1 MNKKKS
7 KKQEYNNFSSIAEE
21 WWKPDGKFKI
31 LHKILPIRIEYIL
44 NKIDN
49 NKIKNLEILDLG
61 CGGGL
66 TCEPLARLGASVTG
80 VDFVEEN
87 IKVAKN
93 HAIQSKLSI
102 SYFHNDIDYIAIKKK
117 YDLILVLEVL
127 EHLDNWEL
135 LIKRIKKNLKPR
147 GKIVFSTINK
157 TQLAKITSIFIA
169 EYILNWIPKN
179 THDYNKL
186 IKPKDLIQ
194 VLKKN
199 NFKINN
205 IEGMNFNPL
214 THEWNLSKNFYPINY
229 FCTAE
234 LI

>member
-7 KKQEYNNFSSIAEE
+7 KKQEYNNFSSIDKE
-21 WWKPDGKFKI
+21 WWEPEGKFRI
-31 LHKILPIRIEYIL
+31 LHKILPIRIDY
-44 NKIDN
+44 K
-49 NKIKNLEILDLG
+49 KIKKLDILDLG

-93 HAIQSKLSI
+93 HASQSNLNI
-102 SYFHNDIDYIAIKKK
+102 SYFHNDIDSILIKKK
-117 YDLILVLEVL
+117 YDLILILEVL
-127 EHLDNWEL
+127 EHLDNWES
-135 LIKRIKKNLKPR
+135 LIKKIKKNLKPK

-169 EYILNWIPKN
+169 ENILNWVPKN

-186 IKPKDLIQ
+186 IKPEDLIK

-199 NFKINN
+199 KFKIKN

-214 THEWNLSKNFYPINY
+214 TREWNLSKNFYPINY

-234 LI
+234 IN